1 MKAIKTTLQNFTWKS
16 ETRRANGDCFVMY
29 HLKDM
34 VLKDQIPSQPS
45 VNCICDSTGKA
56 QTES

>member
-56 QTES
+56 